1 METNYIIILDFSV
14 GEVIRIK
21 LTEEQMQESERYDDF
36 EDYLKTLEEKYDF
49 RIKDCQWMVTET
61 YCERNFGFISVPLK
75 WDELNN

>member
-36 EDYLKTLEEKYDF
+36 EDYLKTLEEKYDL
-49 RIKDCQWMVTET
+49 
-61 YCERNFGFISVPLK
+61 G
-75 WDELNN
+75 

>member
-36 EDYLKTLEEKYDF
+36 EDYLETLEEKYGF
-49 RIKDCQWMVTET
+49 RMKDCQWMVTET
-61 YCERNFGFISVPLK
+61 YCERNFGF
-75 WDELNN
+75 

>member
-36 EDYLKTLEEKYDF
+36 EDYLETLEEKYDF
-49 RIKDCQWMVTET
+49 RIKNCQWMVTET
-61 YCERNFGFISVPLK
+61 YCERNFGF
-75 WDELNN
+75 

>member
-36 EDYLKTLEEKYDF
+36 EDYLETLEEKYGF
-49 RIKDCQWMVTET
+49 RIKNCQWMVTET
-61 YCERNFGFISVPLK
+61 YCERNFGF
-75 WDELNN
+75 

>member
-14 GEVIRIK
+14 VEVIRIK

-36 EDYLKTLEEKYDF
+36 EDYLETLEEKYDF

-61 YCERNFGFISVPLK
+61 YCERNFGF
-75 WDELNN
+75 